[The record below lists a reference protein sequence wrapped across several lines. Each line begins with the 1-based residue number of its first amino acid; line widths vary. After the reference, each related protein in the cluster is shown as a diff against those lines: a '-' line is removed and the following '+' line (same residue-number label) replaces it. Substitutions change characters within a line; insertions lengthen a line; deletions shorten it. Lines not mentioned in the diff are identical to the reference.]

1 MQRLENQNTRYTHPR
16 LDVLQATARGKGP
29 LRVAVAHPC
38 SVDSLGAAL
47 AARDE
52 GMIDPILVGPRARIE
67 SCASALETSLDGV
80 RLVDVKDDPVDSS
93 RAAVALVGAGEASA
107 LMKGSQHTDELLSA
121 LLARDANLRTTRRI
135 SHVFWF
141 DLPAYHKPLMITD
154 AVVNLVPTLQNKVD
168 ILTNAIGLAHAI
180 GLSLPKIALL
190 SAIETVNPDLPSS
203 LDAATLAKMA
213 DRGQL
218 KGAIIDG
225 PLAFDNGISAA
236 SASIKGI
243 SSAVAGDSDILLVPN
258 LDVGNA
264 LYKSFI
270 YIGGGECAGLVLGAR
285 VPVILTSR
293 SDSRRAR
300 IASCALAQLSLCRNG
315 RMP

>member
-1 MQRLENQNTRYTHPR
+1 
-16 LDVLQATARGKGP
+16 
-29 LRVAVAHPC
+29 
-38 SVDSLGAAL
+38 
-47 AARDE
+47 
-52 GMIDPILVGPRARIE
+52 MIDPILVGPRARIE
-67 SCASALETSLDGV
+67 SYASALETSLDGV
-80 RLVDVKDDPVDSS
+80 RLVNVEDDPVASS
-93 RAAVALVGAGEASA
+93 RAAVALVSAGEARA

-121 LLARDANLRTTRRI
+121 LLARDANLRTSRRL

-168 ILTNAIGLAHAI
+168 ILANAIDLSHAI

-243 SSAVAGDSDILLVPN
+243 SSPVAGDPDILLVPN

-270 YIGGGECAGLVLGAR
+270 YMGGGECAGLVLGAR

-300 IASCALAQLSLCRNG
+300 IASCALAQLSLC
-315 RMP
+315 

>member
-1 MQRLENQNTRYTHPR
+1 MQPAEQQSARCAHPR
-16 LDVLQATARGKGP
+16 LDALEATARGKAP
-29 LRVAVAHPC
+29 LKVAVAYPC
-38 SVDSLGAAL
+38 SVESLGAAI
-47 AARDE
+47 AAREE

-67 SCASALETSLDGV
+67 SYASALDVSLDGI
-80 RLVDVKDDPVDSS
+80 RLVNVEDDPVVSS
-93 RAAVALVGAGEASA
+93 RTAVALATAGEAGA

-121 LLARDANLRTTRRI
+121 LLAREANLRSSRRI

-141 DLPAYHKPLMITD
+141 DLPTYHKPLMITD

-168 ILTNAIGLAHAI
+168 ILANAIELSHAI

-190 SAIETVNPDLPSS
+190 SAIETINPDLPSS

-236 SASIKGI
+236 SAAVKGI
-243 SSAVAGDSDILLVPN
+243 SSPVAGDPDILLVPN
-258 LDVGNA
+258 IDVGNA

-270 YIGGGECAGLVLGAR
+270 YIGGGECAGIILGAR

-300 IASCALAQLSLCRNG
+300 IASCALARLSSC
-315 RMP
+315 